1 MTRRRTR
8 TSTSTRTRTGAAAA
22 LLALALLAGGCT
34 EAGSGVR
41 GAPGAAGLRDPYFP
55 KLGNGGYDVRHYAL
69 SLAYDPGSGRLDGTA
84 EITARATQELSAFNL
99 DLAGLRVAGATVEG
113 APAAYNRAGNELTL
127 RPREEIRDGAEFT
140 ATVTYTGVPEPLT
153 DPDGSAEGWL
163 RTDDGAVAVGE
174 PAGSMTWFPGNHHPA
189 DKAAYDITLT
199 VPAGLEALSNGV
211 RTERRTERDGRVTTV
226 WHAAEPMASYLAT
239 VAIGRYE
246 TATDTAATPESASDT
261 NGAAEAD
268 PTASAA
274 TNTSGA
280 AESEDGPGT
289 RSVPVLTAAEP
300 SVAAGSAALRG
311 EIPEILARQAK
322 RFGPYPFSAAGAI
335 VTEDGTLGYA
345 LETQTRPV
353 FPAASFDRTTLVHE
367 LAHQWFGNSVTPATW
382 RDLWL
387 NEGFA
392 TYAEWLYT
400 EEYEH
405 VPART
410 HFERAFVQEVN
421 WAFPPASPPSAENLF
436 DPPVYQRG
444 AMVLHKLRETVGD
457 AAFDE
462 ILRGWPAKY
471 RHANASTDDFTAYAE
486 SVAGKDLDGLW
497 KVWLYGEGKPEQP

>member
-1 MTRRRTR
+1 MDANGDVTRRRR
-8 TSTSTRTRTGAAAA
+8 RIGAASG

-34 EAGSGVR
+34 AVGGGVE

-55 KLGNGGYDVRHYAL
+55 RLGNGGYDVRHYAL
-69 SLAYDPGSGRLDGTA
+69 SLAYDPGTGRLDGTA
-84 EITARATQELSAFNL
+84 EITARAGQDLSAFNL
-99 DLAGLRVAGATVEG
+99 DLAGLRVSGATVDG

-127 RPREEIRDGAEFT
+127 RPREDIRDGAEFT
-140 ATVTYTGVPEPLT
+140 VTVTYTGVPEPIT
-153 DPDGSAEGWL
+153 DADGSEEGWL
-163 RTDDGAVAVGE
+163 RTAGGAVAVGE
-174 PAGSMTWFPGNHHPA
+174 PEGSMTWFPGNHHPA

-199 VPAGLEALSNGV
+199 VPAGLEGLSNGV

-226 WHAAEPMASYLAT
+226 WHTAEPMASYLAT

-246 TATDTAATPESASDT
+246 TASATGPASL
-261 NGAAEAD
+261 
-268 PTASAA
+268 
-274 TNTSGA
+274 
-280 AESEDGPGT
+280 
-289 RSVPVLTAAEP
+289 PVLTAAEP

-311 EIPEILARQAK
+311 EIPAILARQAE

-335 VTEDGTLGYA
+335 VTVDGTLGYA

-353 FPAASFDRTTLVHE
+353 FPAAAFDRTTLVHE

-400 EEYEH
+400 EEHEG

-410 HFERAFVQEVN
+410 HFERAFAQDAN
-421 WAFPPASPPSAENLF
+421 WAFPPAAPPAAENLF

-457 AAFDE
+457 ATFDE

-486 SVAGKDLDGLW
+486 SVAGKDLGALW
-497 KVWLYGEGKPEQP
+497 KVWLYGDDKPSAP

>member
-1 MTRRRTR
+1 MDAYGDVTRRRHR
-8 TSTSTRTRTGAAAA
+8 IGAASG

-34 EAGSGVR
+34 AAGGGVE
-41 GAPGAAGLRDPYFP
+41 GTPGTAGLRDPYFP

-69 SLAYDPGSGRLDGTA
+69 SLAYDPGTGRLDGTA
-84 EITARATQELSAFNL
+84 EITARAGQDLSAFNL
-99 DLAGLRVAGATVEG
+99 DLAGLRVSGATVDG

-140 ATVTYTGVPEPLT
+140 VTVTYTGVPEPIT
-153 DPDGSAEGWL
+153 DADGSEEGWL

-174 PAGSMTWFPGNHHPA
+174 PEGSMTWFPGNHHPA
-189 DKAAYDITLT
+189 DKAVYDITLT

-226 WHAAEPMASYLAT
+226 WHTAEPMASYLAT

-246 TATDTAATPESASDT
+246 TASATGPASL
-261 NGAAEAD
+261 
-268 PTASAA
+268 
-274 TNTSGA
+274 
-280 AESEDGPGT
+280 
-289 RSVPVLTAAEP
+289 PVLTAAEP
-300 SVAAGSAALRG
+300 SVASGSAALRG
-311 EIPEILARQAK
+311 EIPEIVARQAE

-335 VTEDGTLGYA
+335 VTVDGTLAYA

-400 EEYEH
+400 EEYEG

-410 HFERAFVQEVN
+410 HFERAFAQEAN
-421 WAFPPASPPSAENLF
+421 WAFPPAAPPAAENLF

-457 AAFDE
+457 RAFDE

-497 KVWLYGEGKPEQP
+497 KVWLYGDDKPAAP